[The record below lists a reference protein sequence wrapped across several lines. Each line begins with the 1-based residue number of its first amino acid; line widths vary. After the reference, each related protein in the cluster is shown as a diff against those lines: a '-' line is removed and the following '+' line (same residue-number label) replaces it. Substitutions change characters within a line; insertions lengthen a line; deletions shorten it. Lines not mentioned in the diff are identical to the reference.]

1 MQVQEKGFS
10 LTYVGQARPRF
21 WSLFLC
27 ASVVGSGSLFT
38 PDAKG
43 YREFPIQVHPYYI
56 ARSPEKGMK
65 KGKGSTCR
73 DTISAWL

>member
-10 LTYVGQARPRF
+10 LNYVGQARPRF

-56 ARSPEKGMK
+56 PEQRGTYSPLEFILLLM
-65 KGKGSTCR
+65 SHF
-73 DTISAWL
+73 